1 MHTIK
6 IRNLEA
12 FDVGTV
18 ARLHSG
24 AFPFPDLS
32 NLLYASK
39 KVAIVEDEV
48 IAAGLCRLTSEG
60 ILILDRDQPAT
71 VKVRVVRDLL
81 QSMADEV
88 VALGMDECMVFA
100 DSPEYAALL
109 VKKLGFEPCTGIPL
123 VVSYAQKRT

>member
-6 IRNLEA
+6 VRDLKA
-12 FDVGTV
+12 SDVATV
-18 ARLHSG
+18 ARMHNG

-39 KVAIVEDEV
+39 KVATIEDRV

-81 QSMADEV
+81 QSMTGEV

-109 VKKLGFEPCTGIPL
+109 VKKLGFKPCEGIPL
-123 VVSYAQKRT
+123 VVSYA